1 LYNAGLEPVEEKM
14 LIRTH
19 AFLLLVLLS
28 LLVSL
33 TASGKPRKVRRVQ
46 TGDWGGNH
54 IRLHVTANGG
64 EIDYDC
70 ANGQIESPMTFDSR
84 GHFTWRGVHNQE
96 HPGPTRE
103 DDPGTGQPV
112 TYTGWVK
119 GDTMNLT
126 VKRAG
131 TNESIGTFTLTR
143 GGGGRIFK
151 CR

>member
-1 LYNAGLEPVEEKM
+1 M
-14 LIRTH
+14 IRRRVLP
-19 AFLLLVLLS
+19 LLLLPG

-33 TASGKPRKVRRVQ
+33 TAGAKPRKVKRLQ
-46 TGDWGGNH
+46 AGDWGGNH
-54 IRLHVTANGG
+54 IRLHVTGNGAQ
-64 EIDYDC
+64 IDYDC
-70 ANGQIESPMTFDSR
+70 ANGRIDGPLTLDSR
-84 GHFTWRGVHNQE
+84 GHFSWRGVHNQE
-96 HPGPTRE
+96 HPGPTRA

-112 TYTGWVK
+112 TYSGWVK

-126 VKRAG
+126 VKRSG